1 MRIAIITSTFPP
13 YRGGMGNVAYAHAR
27 ELARLGD
34 EVTVFCPTP
43 RGAERL
49 KFDFNVIYLKP
60 VIRYGNAAW
69 VPHLAD
75 MLDGFDVVHLH
86 YPFFGGAE
94 AALFWKKNK
103 RTKEQK
109 NKLVVTYHMDT
120 VGRGAIGLFFRL
132 YRRLFLRRILA
143 AADKVFVSTLDYA
156 QAGDLAKFV
165 AQDPE
170 KFVVSNLGVDEK
182 FFSPGHRLETLAVKY
197 NILASDFVLLFVGG
211 LDRAHYFKGL
221 DKLIEAVKTVKDKKI
236 KLLVVGDGDRRP
248 EFEQIVASAGLGERV
263 FFAGGV
269 DDRELP
275 QYYNLA
281 DALTFPSVDKSE
293 AYGLVALEAG
303 ACGKPVIASSLP
315 GVRYVVQDGRT
326 GALVAPKDV
335 NGLAKAI
342 NDMAADPESVKE
354 MGERARERIEAEFT
368 WPVIVGKMRGQYF
381 KL

>member
-1 MRIAIITSTFPP
+1 M
-13 YRGGMGNVAYAHAR
+13 
-27 ELARLGD
+27 
-34 EVTVFCPTP
+34 
-43 RGAERL
+43 
-49 KFDFNVIYLKP
+49 
-60 VIRYGNAAW
+60 
-69 VPHLAD
+69 
-75 MLDGFDVVHLH
+75 
-86 YPFFGGAE
+86 
-94 AALFWKKNK
+94 
-103 RTKEQK
+103 
-109 NKLVVTYHMDT
+109 
-120 VGRGAIGLFFRL
+120 IGLFFRI
-132 YRRLFLRRILA
+132 YRRLFLWRILE

-170 KFVVSNLGVDEK
+170 KFVVSNLGVDDK
-182 FFSPGHRLETLAVKY
+182 FFSPGRRLETLAVKY
-197 NILASDFVLLFVGG
+197 NIRASDFVLLFVGG

-221 DKLIEAVKTVKDKKI
+221 ENLIDAMKAVKDKKI

-248 EFEQIVASAGLGERV
+248 EFERIVAFAGLGERV

-281 DALTFPSVDKSE
+281 DALIFPSVDKSE

-303 ACGKPVIASSLP
+303 ACGKPVIASNLA

-326 GALVAPKDV
+326 GTLVLPKDV

-342 NDMAADPESVKE
+342 NDMAADPEGVKE
-354 MGERARERIEAEFT
+354 MGKRARERIEAEFT
-368 WPVIVGKMRGQYF
+368 WPVIVEKMREQYL